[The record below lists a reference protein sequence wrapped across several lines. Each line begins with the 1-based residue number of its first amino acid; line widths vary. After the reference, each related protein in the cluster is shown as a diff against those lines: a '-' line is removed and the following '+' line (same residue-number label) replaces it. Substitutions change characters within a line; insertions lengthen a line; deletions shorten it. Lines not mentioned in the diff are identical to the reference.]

1 MALTNILFFAISLI
15 GLFISSL
22 WLLKSLRIITK
33 FLKLSEF
40 VTGFI
45 LLGIGT
51 SLPELFVG
59 ITSAIKKTPAISL
72 GNIIGANILDLTLVI
87 GIPILVSRGLKSH
100 NKQITRDSFLM
111 VLMTTLPLILMIIG
125 KEISRI
131 DGIILIIAFSLY
143 IFKLYKQQKDFK
155 RKVKSVLNRKEIT
168 LNFIIFF
175 ISLLILFK
183 SSDFAIQYAKLL
195 AIDFLLPPIIIGIFL
210 LSFGTTLPEL
220 ITGTRAALSKDKDL
234 TIGNIIG
241 TVVTN
246 STLILGIVAVIHP
259 IQAHALYFYS
269 SSIFMIMFAFIF
281 ATFISSGKELDWKEG
296 TALILMYILFLF
308 VELNLE
314 SFNLVLSQ

>member
-195 AIDFLLPPIIIGIFL
+195 AIDFLLPPI
-210 LSFGTTLPEL
+210 
-220 ITGTRAALSKDKDL
+220 
-234 TIGNIIG
+234 
-241 TVVTN
+241 
-246 STLILGIVAVIHP
+246 
-259 IQAHALYFYS
+259 
-269 SSIFMIMFAFIF
+269 
-281 ATFISSGKELDWKEG
+281 
-296 TALILMYILFLF
+296 
-308 VELNLE
+308 
-314 SFNLVLSQ
+314 